1 LVEDLS
7 VDVDHDA
14 VAQASIDEDTAAEG
28 AGLGGGVPDMEGSG
42 TAVRVIRS
50 DSSGVAHVDGKA
62 CLSTREVF
70 VTMNA
75 GKATRRHHLS
85 VHIGEVQVN

>member
-1 LVEDLS
+1 M
-7 VDVDHDA
+7 DVDHDA
-14 VAQASIDEDTAAEG
+14 VAQASVDEDTAAERT
-28 AGLGGGVPDMEGSG
+28 GLGGGVPDMEGSG
-42 TAVRVIRS
+42 AAVGIVRS
-50 DSSGVAHVDGKA
+50 DGGGVAHVDGKA

-75 GKATRRHHLS
+75 GKATRRHHLG